1 MKAICVEN
9 KNWDTPQKN
18 GRNAI
23 LTIGKVY
30 DVKDNHNFLGG
41 EYGVTADTGH
51 PINVPKYYFK
61 LIEEYRNELIEKI
74 LE

>member
-1 MKAICVEN
+1 MKAICIRN

-30 DVKDNHNFLGG
+30 DVKIHHFLSN
-41 EYGVTADTGH
+41 EYSLICDTGH
-51 PINVPKYYFK
+51 RIVVPEYYFK
-61 LIEEYRNELIEKI
+61 LIDEYRQEQIEKI